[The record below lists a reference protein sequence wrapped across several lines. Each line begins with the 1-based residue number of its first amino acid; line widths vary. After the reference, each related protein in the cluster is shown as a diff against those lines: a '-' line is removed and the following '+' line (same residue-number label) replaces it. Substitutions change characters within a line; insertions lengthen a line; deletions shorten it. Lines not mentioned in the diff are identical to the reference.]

1 MRWRRM
7 LTELLACTRS
17 ASRPAWCTGS
27 NGVNVLPGTGNTVQP
42 DWVEGVFSKRSAAR
56 CRAVLSTGGA
66 VGTGGSEAPI
76 CEAGTGPFE
85 AQPDSNPASVRHTAA
100 TREAERAPADGK
112 KDSACDIVRTGRS
125 EAAAW

>member
-1 MRWRRM
+1 M

-27 NGVNVLPGTGNTVQP
+27 NGENVLPGTGNTVQP
-42 DWVEGVFSKRSAAR
+42 VWVEGVFSKRRAAR
-56 CRAVLSTGGA
+56 CRSAQSTRSA
-66 VGTGGSEAPI
+66 DSSGGSDSYN

-100 TREAERAPADGK
+100 AQVAERAPTDGK
-112 KDSACDIVRTGRS
+112 NDSACDIVRAGRS